1 MNCGHKGHH
10 HGDACGCGCGRSR
23 HQHGDACGCGCG
35 TPLHGGRRFWTKEE
49 RIARLERYL
58 ESLEKEAQA
67 VKEQIAGMTGE
78 G

>member
-1 MNCGHKGHH
+1 MNCGHRGHH
-10 HGDACGCGCGRSR
+10 HGDACGCGWGRTRR
-23 HQHGDACGCGCG
+23 HHGHACGCGSG

-49 RIARLERYL
+49 KIARLERYL

-67 VKEQIAGMTGE
+67 VREQIAGMTEE

>member
-1 MNCGHKGHH
+1 MNCGHRGHH

-23 HQHGDACGCGCG
+23 HRHSDACGCG
-35 TPLHGGRRFWTKEE
+35 TPMHGGRRFWTKEE
-49 RIARLERYL
+49 KIARLERYL
-58 ESLEKEAQA
+58 DSLEKEAQA

>member
-1 MNCGHKGHH
+1 MNCGHRGDH

-23 HQHGDACGCGCG
+23 HHHGHACGCGA
-35 TPLHGGRRFWTKEE
+35 PFHGGRRFWTKEE
-49 RIARLERYL
+49 KIARLERYL

-67 VKEQIAGMTGE
+67 VKEQIAEMTGE

>member
-1 MNCGHKGHH
+1 MNCGHRGHH

-23 HQHGDACGCGCG
+23 HRHSEACGCG
-35 TPLHGGRRFWTKEE
+35 TPMHGGRRFWTKEE
-49 RIARLERYL
+49 KIARLERYL
-58 ESLEKEAQA
+58 DSLEKEAQA

>member
-10 HGDACGCGCGRSR
+10 
-23 HQHGDACGCGCG
+23 HGDACGCGCG

-49 RIARLERYL
+49 KIARLEGYL

-67 VKEQIAGMTGE
+67 VKEQIAEMTGE
-78 G
+78 S

>member
-1 MNCGHKGHH
+1 MNCGHEGHH

-23 HQHGDACGCGCG
+23 HHHGDDCGCG
-35 TPLHGGRRFWTKEE
+35 TPLHGGRRFWTREE

-58 ESLEKEAQA
+58 ESLKKEAQA
-67 VKEQIAGMTGE
+67 VKEQIAEMTGE

>member
-1 MNCGHKGHH
+1 MNCGHRGHH

-23 HQHGDACGCGCG
+23 HRHSDACGCG
-35 TPLHGGRRFWTKEE
+35 TPMHGGRRFWTKEE
-49 RIARLERYL
+49 KISRLERYL
-58 ESLEKEAQA
+58 DSLEKEAQA